1 MVVMGWYW
9 RRGRVKGWEAE
20 AGSMRNVSPSN
31 GVGDSARSVL
41 EYVLGVQSY
50 TPFETTRSVV
60 TRERMLMQSV
70 AFNGTVPVI
79 VQWLYRG

>member
-9 RRGRVKGWEAE
+9 RRGRVKEWEAE
-20 AGSMRNVSPSN
+20 AGSMRNASPSN

-50 TPFETTRSVV
+50 TPFE
-60 TRERMLMQSV
+60 RMLINVVCSIQWHRACDSTM
-70 AFNGTVPVI
+70 AVP
-79 VQWLYRG
+79 RHMKFRDAH